1 MTYVDSA
8 VLDLTEQM
16 CRRLQAWTGRTN
28 VWLAFQLTNLSIVV
42 YFIWAAGL
50 YFVSGDLALRIFVAL
65 FCGGVFFV
73 LTRTIFKVSIEGL
86 EIAAY
91 RPVAKGRRNPR
102 RIRDAQLRIAFLTL
116 SVVLPYP
123 LWFAYI
129 TLHLRF
135 VLLTEALIILTTVVL
150 YVLACD
156 PLPPCAGKVKEW
168 FRWMAR
174 ARTEPVSNRPYAR
187 ESSLA
192 AFEGF
197 ELFEGARPVRSQQ
210 TRQAPIRKDLSTGLA
225 PSAVVRFVVR
235 VANAQNLVATPG
247 ARLAIA
253 SMDRHTFAKCGDLF
267 WKTSLR
273 LGSQAVHPELERFAR
288 GNEQPVPLVRL

>member
-8 VLDLTEQM
+8 LLDFTEQM
-16 CRRLQAWTGRTN
+16 CRRFQTWTGRTN

-73 LTRTIFKVSIEGL
+73 LTRTIFKVSIDASEF
-86 EIAAY
+86 AAY
-91 RPVAKGRRNPR
+91 RRVAKGLRNPR
-102 RIRDAQLRIAFLTL
+102 RVRDAQLRIAFLTL
-116 SVVLPYP
+116 SVVLFYP

-168 FRWMAR
+168 FRGVAPAR
-174 ARTEPVSNRPYAR
+174 AASAANRPYAR
-187 ESSLA
+187 GGIS
-192 AFEGF
+192 
-197 ELFEGARPVRSQQ
+197 
-210 TRQAPIRKDLSTGLA
+210 
-225 PSAVVRFVVR
+225 
-235 VANAQNLVATPG
+235 
-247 ARLAIA
+247 
-253 SMDRHTFAKCGDLF
+253 
-267 WKTSLR
+267 
-273 LGSQAVHPELERFAR
+273 GSQLRAKKP
-288 GNEQPVPLVRL
+288 GNRQPVEGVLD